1 MRMTHRRGGLLQ
13 KYDFFVRRWA
23 EVGLFLHAE
32 GVFVPDFRPSAGKS
46 PRGST
51 FKIIIHFSSVLV
63 RKNIAGLSLSLSC
76 CAEIKKNPLWRS
88 LGD

>member
-1 MRMTHRRGGLLQ
+1 M
-13 KYDFFVRRWA
+13 
-23 EVGLFLHAE
+23 
-32 GVFVPDFRPSAGKS
+32 PDFRPSAGKS